1 MDEMECYHNTK
12 ISFWAHTCA
21 KETVLV
27 GQEICV
33 LLDMCRMGYA
43 NYSSC
48 GKYYCP
54 KISWVSSI
62 FAFIVGLVALWVFNA
77 KKSSEVPLKFPMLMS
92 CQVIL
97 VWFY

>member
-33 LLDMCRMGYA
+33 LLDMCRWDMPITVVVENIIA
-43 NYSSC
+43 
-48 GKYYCP
+48 
-54 KISWVSSI
+54 
-62 FAFIVGLVALWVFNA
+62 
-77 KKSSEVPLKFPMLMS
+77 LKFPGLVLFLLLLWVWLLCGFLM
-92 CQVIL
+92 QKNL
-97 VWFY
+97 VKYH